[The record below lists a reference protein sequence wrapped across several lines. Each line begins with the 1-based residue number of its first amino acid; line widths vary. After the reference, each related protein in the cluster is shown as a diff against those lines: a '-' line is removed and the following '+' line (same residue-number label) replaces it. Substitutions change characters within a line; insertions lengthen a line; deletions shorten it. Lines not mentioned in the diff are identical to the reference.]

1 MEKTKRTLQYTLIA
15 SAVAA
20 VAGGAFAADASPSLW
35 ADKPE
40 NVMAQ
45 TAPIDWKAVQADNA
59 FELSGST
66 QQFLKAVA
74 GTKTFDG
81 RLWVVGKDE
90 GAKATGL
97 WASGQGIKVFNNG
110 KIYVTSEGNA
120 KPGSQHAMGAGNF
133 AQAFNEG
140 TIVARNANGM
150 YVDNSSFSVIVNKG
164 HIYVEE
170 QGSAMNLGGA
180 PGSVAMN
187 MGRIEVGHP
196 SKDASTQGVLINAA
210 NNTFTNRGII
220 AAKSSSAHAIEI
232 TGAGKNSTINLEAGS
247 SVTGIISIAEGN
259 TGSTLNAN
267 GFKGTIDLDS
277 HTKGLTVLVQNGA
290 ALNLGSSTT
299 NRIKKTEIT
308 NGTLSA
314 ARFDQLDKVI
324 LNSGGALNFLLP
336 EQVNNFKFT
345 GEELVLAGGSLQIN
359 GQKHSGHL
367 VIGNANKES
376 KLDIQKGAYKINSL
390 VVAEKSKANVAKDA
404 ALGVGKIFSV
414 NKGAEM
420 TVKGKLGFGEKAK
433 LTVADKGSLTVDG
446 GTLMLWNTQAFSGN
460 KISEALQNTQ
470 FQNNAF
476 VEIQNSTAL
485 TTQEIGAAQALFKEG
500 SDANLSF
507 ANLKVKLTDEEKQN
521 GIGFDTMLGT
531 AMIGQKMT
539 IGNPDGEGIAKADV
553 GTATIG
559 VGTLR
564 VAEGTKT
571 LKLTGEGGTTYF
583 SGAEKLFE
591 GSSLEKTEI
600 DGTVY
605 LGHAPEDTGVVNVK
619 DFSVKTLKVIGRY
632 SATNVETSDNA
643 TISGAL
649 KAASLSGGA
658 STVNENGVLEA
669 SLVNADV
676 TVEKDGLFVLGAG
689 GPAAPPPQ
697 QPAAR
702 AAVVAKPAE
711 AFDVPDG
718 PQARPAA
725 NAPNAASEP
734 ARQNPQI
741 NKGVVLE
748 SGATFAFSEA
758 SGKALQAEI
767 KRGAFG
773 PGIKSGFLVDA
784 PVTVGEK
791 GKLQIGNSQANENQ
805 IAAGQDVVTIVNA
818 SKFGEKDVVFDAA
831 KVTLAGKN
839 RLENAR
845 HAQTLV
851 LTNGTLEGSPT
862 FELSNAFLSGTTK
875 QVEKSTVLAVGLKDN
890 AALKTD
896 AATYGALKTIVNSPK
911 AEKLQKLV
919 GAVGESSQAGFFSKE
934 GTLAAPG
941 AKAVKEAAAIP
952 VAAGL
957 YNAAYDAARE
967 VTGAVERRSL
977 APSTGF
983 GAWADVF
990 YAKNEATSL
999 YGSHGYSGTVKGGT
1013 LGFDGQLPFG
1023 TTAGVAFSVGTADAK
1038 SEKTIGRYSTDS
1050 DFWAVTLYGG
1060 HELGIFRFSG
1070 DVSYLSFD
1078 NDLKGSLL
1086 GASVKEGADASVL
1099 TAGLRTDV
1107 TIWESDGKNFSIVP
1121 HAGLRYTKI
1130 DAENAFGLRSDSLD
1144 VLEMPMGV
1152 KFAGRFEPAA
1162 GWLLSPSLDLTAVPQ
1177 IGDKKVGTIA
1187 GDVNVLNN
1195 VYNATLS
1202 VTAAKE
1208 NVAFGLSYR
1217 YGFGTDDRA
1226 DQVLQAR
1233 VSFSF

>member
-1 MEKTKRTLQYTLIA
+1 
-15 SAVAA
+15 
-20 VAGGAFAADASPSLW
+20 
-35 ADKPE
+35 
-40 NVMAQ
+40 MA
-45 TAPIDWKAVQADNA
+45 
-59 FELSGST
+59 
-66 QQFLKAVA
+66 
-74 GTKTFDG
+74 
-81 RLWVVGKDE
+81 
-90 GAKATGL
+90 
-97 WASGQGIKVFNNG
+97 
-110 KIYVTSEGNA
+110 
-120 KPGSQHAMGAGNF
+120 
-133 AQAFNEG
+133 
-140 TIVARNANGM
+140 
-150 YVDNSSFSVIVNKG
+150 
-164 HIYVEE
+164 
-170 QGSAMNLGGA
+170 
-180 PGSVAMN
+180 
-187 MGRIEVGHP
+187 
-196 SKDASTQGVLINAA
+196 
-210 NNTFTNRGII
+210 
-220 AAKSSSAHAIEI
+220 
-232 TGAGKNSTINLEAGS
+232 
-247 SVTGIISIAEGN
+247 
-259 TGSTLNAN
+259 
-267 GFKGTIDLDS
+267 
-277 HTKGLTVLVQNGA
+277 
-290 ALNLGSSTT
+290 
-299 NRIKKTEIT
+299 
-308 NGTLSA
+308 
-314 ARFDQLDKVI
+314 
-324 LNSGGALNFLLP
+324 
-336 EQVNNFKFT
+336 
-345 GEELVLAGGSLQIN
+345 
-359 GQKHSGHL
+359 
-367 VIGNANKES
+367 
-376 KLDIQKGAYKINSL
+376 
-390 VVAEKSKANVAKDA
+390 
-404 ALGVGKIFSV
+404 
-414 NKGAEM
+414 
-420 TVKGKLGFGEKAK
+420 
-433 LTVADKGSLTVDG
+433 
-446 GTLMLWNTQAFSGN
+446 
-460 KISEALQNTQ
+460 
-470 FQNNAF
+470 
-476 VEIQNSTAL
+476 
-485 TTQEIGAAQALFKEG
+485 
-500 SDANLSF
+500 
-507 ANLKVKLTDEEKQN
+507 
-521 GIGFDTMLGT
+521 
-531 AMIGQKMT
+531 
-539 IGNPDGEGIAKADV
+539 
-553 GTATIG
+553 
-559 VGTLR
+559 
-564 VAEGTKT
+564 
-571 LKLTGEGGTTYF
+571 
-583 SGAEKLFE
+583 
-591 GSSLEKTEI
+591 
-600 DGTVY
+600 
-605 LGHAPEDTGVVNVK
+605 
-619 DFSVKTLKVIGRY
+619 
-632 SATNVETSDNA
+632 
-643 TISGAL
+643 
-649 KAASLSGGA
+649 
-658 STVNENGVLEA
+658 
-669 SLVNADV
+669 
-676 TVEKDGLFVLGAG
+676 GLFVLGEAL
-689 GPAAPPPQ
+689 PDAPPAK

-734 ARQNPQI
+734 ARKNTQI
-741 NKGVVLE
+741 NKGVVLK

-896 AATYGALKTIVNSPK
+896 AATYGALKTIVNSSK

-919 GAVGESSQAGFFSKE
+919 SAVGESSQAGFFSKE
-934 GTLAAPG
+934 GTLTAPG

-1107 TIWESDGKNFSIVP
+1107 TIWESDDKNFSIVP

-1130 DAENAFGLRSDSLD
+1130 DVDDYRGISADSMN
-1144 VLEMPMGV
+1144 VFETPVGV
-1152 KFAGRFEPAA
+1152 RVAGEFAPAA
-1162 GWLLSPSLDLTAVPQ
+1162 GWTVTPDIDFTIVPQ
-1177 IGDKKVGTIA
+1177 VGDKEVSTLV
-1187 GDVNVLNN
+1187 GDVDVLDS
-1195 VYNATLS
+1195 VYNTTLG
-1202 VTAAKE
+1202 VRAACG
-1208 NVAFGLSYR
+1208 NFSFGLSYR
-1217 YGFGTDDRA
+1217 YGFGTDDRSNNA
-1226 DQVLQAR
+1226 FEAR
-1233 VSFSF
+1233 AAYVW